1 MGAQRLRGSQS
12 RLNFTGVINR
22 GGKWNQDALDAHDLR
37 APAAPPF
44 ATRVVSC
51 LLIALADA
59 GTRGSV
65 ERNVLRPAAMVF
77 RLIMPEHAANAR
89 EPHLALVSGQERKR
103 RRANLPSVRQTAIQ
117 QLLRCRANEPRQ
129 VAPGGAPHF
138 PLANAAFPHV
148 GENASPSNLSP
159 VRPGFCT
166 PTAQIMKAG
175 SRSCLASRKYGP
187 NYWRS

>member
-89 EPHLALVSGQERKR
+89 EPHLALVSGSGTKTAPSKIYLAFGRQRSSNCFAAER
-103 RRANLPSVRQTAIQ
+103 T
-117 QLLRCRANEPRQ
+117 
-129 VAPGGAPHF
+129 
-138 PLANAAFPHV
+138 
-148 GENASPSNLSP
+148 SP
-159 VRPGFCT
+159 VRLRP
-166 PTAQIMKAG
+166 AG
-175 SRSCLASRKYGP
+175 LPISRSRTRHFHTSERTPRPPIFLRFDRA
-187 NYWRS
+187 